1 MVTPDDAALNEALS
15 AVMDGRATPADWAR
29 VNAAWERGPALRERW
44 ALWHAAGD
52 GLRSADLPALH
63 RDPEALL
70 DALHAQLPA
79 AVVEH
84 PRRRDWFA
92 PIAVAAG
99 FVAVAIGVGALRPAS
114 VPSGVVVAAAPAE
127 AMRAQGLA
135 GASFAQTAAGRTLP
149 GWSGA
154 RDAGSMVE
162 APPETIDWGLA
173 SPEPAASRP
182 APGAPRR

>member
-1 MVTPDDAALNEALS
+1 MVSAGQAALGEALS
-15 AVMDGRATPADWAR
+15 AVMDGRATSVDWAC
-29 VNAAWERGPALRERW
+29 VQEAWARDPALRERW

-52 GLRSADLPALH
+52 GLRAAELPDLN

-79 AVVEH
+79 PAAEH

-99 FVAVAIGVGALRPAS
+99 FVAMAVGIGALRPTAA
-114 VPSGVVVAAAPAE
+114 PDAVVAAASISTVR
-127 AMRAQGLA
+127 MQGLA

-149 GWSGA
+149 AFSGLQA
-154 RDAGSMVE
+154 EGL
-162 APPETIDWGLA
+162 PESVDWGPGL
-173 SPEPAASRP
+173 PEPAASRP
-182 APGAPRR
+182 AAEASVR

>member
-1 MVTPDDAALNEALS
+1 MVSADQAMLGEALS

-29 VNAAWERGPALRERW
+29 VQAAWARDPSLRERW

-52 GLRSADLPALH
+52 GLRAAELPDLH

-79 AVVEH
+79 PVAGH

-92 PIAVAAG
+92 PLAVAAG
-99 FVAVAIGVGALRPAS
+99 FVAMAVCIGALRPT
-114 VPSGVVVAAAPAE
+114 VPAPDAVVAAAPVPAVQ
-127 AMRAQGLA
+127 MQGLG

-149 GWSGA
+149 AFGGLQA
-154 RDAGSMVE
+154 E
-162 APPETIDWGLA
+162 ALPEIPGWGLGL
-173 SPEPAASRP
+173 PEPAASRP
-182 APGAPRR
+182 AEAPGR